1 MNNFKKFL
9 NKVRKHYFIADIA
22 ANHDGDLIKA
32 KELVHAASESGADAA
47 KFQNFLAKTIVSDV
61 GFKILGE
68 QISHQSKWK
77 KSVYETYRDA
87 ELPFDWSNEL
97 LDACKKYN
105 IDFFSASY
113 DLGITKKL
121 KKFSEIFKIGSGEIT
136 WLEHLKLIENIYDY
150 IIIATGASTIKD
162 VETAYNILKKKNIV
176 LMQCNT
182 NYTANNFEDSKER
195 YKRFASINLKVLDQ
209 YKKKFPKAILG
220 LSDHTLSDTTV
231 LASIGLYNVKVIEK
245 HFTLNNDD
253 EGPDHPFSIT
263 PMNWRRMV
271 NRVNEY
277 HNLIANH
284 SNFQSKFNELEKF
297 VDDAKELELC
307 LGDGIKK
314 IEENEKLTS
323 VIQRRGL
330 YTNKTLHSGQILT
343 RSDIDILRPCIK
355 EGFCASEL
363 ELIINKQIKKKLI
376 KGDLLRKED
385 LIL

>member
-1 MNNFKKFL
+1 L
-9 NKVRKHYFIADIA
+9 NKVQKHYFIADIA

-77 KSVYETYRDA
+77 KSVYETYHDA
-87 ELPFDWSNEL
+87 ELPFEWSNEL

-209 YKKKFPKAILG
+209 YKKKFPKVILG

-231 LASIGLYNVKVIEK
+231 LASIGLYNVKVVEK

-277 HNLIANH
+277 HNLIDNH

-297 VDDAKELELC
+297 VDDTKELELC

-323 VIQRRGL
+323 IIQRRGL

>member
-1 MNNFKKFL
+1 MKNFKKFL
-9 NKVRKHYFIADIA
+9 NKVQKHYFIADIA

-87 ELPFDWSNEL
+87 ELPFEWSNEL

-209 YKKKFPKAILG
+209 YKKKFPKVILG

-231 LASIGLYNVKVIEK
+231 LASIGLYNVKVVEK

-277 HNLIANH
+277 HNLIDNH

-297 VDDAKELELC
+297 VDDTKELELC

-323 VIQRRGL
+323 IIQRRGL